1 MRWPAHGTA
10 TRLAAKHATKIR
22 KAFKSA
28 LDGEEIA
35 ASFAQTHPAGGSVSP
50 SLARD
55 WAQIHIN
62 AAKKPLIEA
71 LTPLY
76 ADGYVL
82 GETAATYVYA
92 HLIGFKKSPTAQQM
106 ARASVIDWQTWTPG
120 NKAAAA
126 LLSPKNGLQ
135 SLLDNR
141 AITIDGIINTKLDR
155 IGTILSQA
163 LEVGVAPN
171 QVAILVD
178 QVIDDPERAMIIA
191 QTEMSRAVSVASRE
205 LYQDSNVEQVEW
217 LVAEGCDDCQ
227 ENADASPIGIDEEF
241 PSGDTEPPAHPNC
254 MCSLAP
260 YIVVDNSGEGYADD
274 VELAVRPDLTKFV
287 PSKSEVKRA
296 LSRLKIL
303 PNPPHVDENIN
314 PDKLVEVPWQSV
326 EPITVDPNIW
336 DKAEL
341 ALVNFPDLTATDK
354 WLRRKKLKVHIEAMG
369 QAVTSYR
376 AFGLVV
382 QRGEQQIII
391 DGHHRLTAMWLLGM
405 EQAPVWLAKE

>member
-92 HLIGFKKSPTAQQM
+92 HLIGFKKSPTAQEM
-106 ARASVIDWQTWTPG
+106 ARASVVDWQTWTPG

-126 LLSPKNGLQ
+126 LLKPKNGLQ
-135 SLLDNR
+135 SLLDSR
-141 AITIDGIINTKLDR
+141 ALTIDGILSTKLDR

-163 LEVGVAPN
+163 LEVGVAPS
-171 QVAILVD
+171 QVSILVD
-178 QVIDDPERAMIIA
+178 QVINDPERAMVIA

-217 LVAEGCDDCQ
+217 LVAEGCADCQ

-260 YIVVDNSGEGYADD
+260 YIVSDNTDNIDLS
-274 VELAVRPDLTKFV
+274 VRPDLVKFV
-287 PSKSEVKRA
+287 PSKLEVKRA

-303 PNPPHVDENIN
+303 PNPPDNVENIDI
-314 PDKLVEVPWQSV
+314 DKLVEAPWQSI

-336 DKAEL
+336 DRAEL
-341 ALVNFPDLTATDK
+341 ALVNFPDLIATDS
-354 WLRRKKLKVHIEAMG
+354 WLRRKKLKAHIEAMG

-405 EQAPVWLAKE
+405 QQAPVWLVKE